1 MITGITG
8 QDGAYMAD
16 FLLKKGYKVFGSY
29 RRLSTP
35 NFWRLHYLGIFD
47 KVELIPMEIQDSNS
61 IYDALSNSDPSECYN
76 FAAQSFVEVSFDQPI
91 YTGNV
96 TGLGIARI
104 LDEIRKYNSKI
115 RFYQASSSEMFGAS
129 GSKIMNENSV
139 FHPASPYA
147 VAKLYS
153 YWMVRLYRDAYK
165 LHATNGIL
173 FNHESPLRGLEF
185 VTRKISNG
193 VAKISLGL
201 SKTLSLGN
209 MKAKRDWG
217 YAPEFMEGVWKMMQQ
232 RNPDDYVLATNETH
246 TVQEFVNEACK
257 IAGVSTSKIKSSEHY
272 MRPFD
277 VPNLKGDYSKAKK
290 VLKWQPKTK
299 FKKLVKIMVE
309 SDIDRWQ
316 RWLKKEYQPWDAVT
330 SGQDS
335 TVLS

>member
-1 MITGITG
+1 
-8 QDGAYMAD
+8 MAD